1 MPAVLV
7 VTTEGVPG
15 YRITSVMGQVVG
27 SIARLSNAFTE
38 GIRTMDGQLNP
49 RRSHDLAQWRIDAVN
64 AMIEQARIKG
74 ANAVIGMRFDNR
86 LISTAWAEICAY
98 GTAVQ
103 VHPHEQQPPPA
114 APRPESGSPTEGQQ
128 NATGSSPI
136 PPAPPDTPA
145 LPAAAQA
152 RAGKSEAERERGP
165 VPEPESETP
174 PEAESEQAQLI
185 ESPEHALP
193 EEPADGHRGPQR
205 PPRAAAVEP
214 EAAPGDDGPEPS
226 ERVGPE
232 LRRSTDDPD
241 FPDTPT
247 DPSLRAPD

>member
-7 VTTEGVPG
+7 VTTDGVPG

-27 SIARLSNAFTE
+27 SVARLSNAFTE

-49 RRSHDLAQWRIDAVN
+49 RRSHDLAQWRTDAVN
-64 AMIEQARIKG
+64 AMVEQARIKG

-103 VHPHEQQPPPA
+103 VHPHDQSQSAAGSPPG
-114 APRPESGSPTEGQQ
+114 SGSPPPDAHHAAGT
-128 NATGSSPI
+128 SPV
-136 PPAPPDTPA
+136 PPAPADTPA
-145 LPAAAQA
+145 LPAGADLRAA
-152 RAGKSEAERERGP
+152 KSEAERERGP
-165 VPEPESETP
+165 VPQPETP
-174 PEAESEQAQLI
+174 PEAEEAESEQAQ
-185 ESPEHALP
+185 PTGAPRHALP
-193 EEPADGHRGPQR
+193 ESPDDRTAKAG
-205 PPRAAAVEP
+205 AVEP

-232 LRRSTDDPD
+232 LRAEGDPD

-247 DPSLRAPD
+247 DPSLRMPD

>member
-1 MPAVLV
+1 
-7 VTTEGVPG
+7 
-15 YRITSVMGQVVG
+15 
-27 SIARLSNAFTE
+27 
-38 GIRTMDGQLNP
+38 MDGQLNP

-103 VHPHEQQPPPA
+103 VRPHEQPQPAPPA
-114 APRPESGSPTEGQQ
+114 ESGSPADGQQ
-128 NATGSSPI
+128 SATGSSPI

-145 LPAAAQA
+145 LPAAQA
-152 RAGKSEAERERGP
+152 RAGKSESERERGP
-165 VPEPESETP
+165 VPEPESETSP
-174 PEAESEQAQLI
+174 DAEPEQAQLV
-185 ESPEHALP
+185 ESPEHALSD
-193 EEPADGHRGPQR
+193 EPDDRPRRQERPDHRTAIAG
-205 PPRAAAVEP
+205 AVEP